1 MFGDLSTR
9 TKNISKYAI
18 SIMVAVMI
26 FIVCIPWYLIGN
38 HTFNQIVLRSSSP
51 IGTQLTFNRSQA
63 DVQIADIYTDK
74 KKNVL
79 IVRIRVDNVAQSR
92 LPFKGS
98 DYKVYIASKSTND
111 LKSMPILFGRMS
123 TDGDMFLMIPKPTDT
138 VYSIFIQNKNF
149 IGEGTIDSKDKS
161 TKEVAD
167 LSDNSIAAAL
177 SSYRYDDNKNSTSKG
192 TYKITTDDNDTVS
205 FRLTIN
211 PASKDENYR
220 PKVINANLLKK
231 EGNAEV
237 FDFDAFFNKVFKESA
252 LKELDKQY
260 EQLAQTKLRQ
270 EKTLRDYQ
278 ERYAANAND
287 TTAKSQIDSITSKIN
302 DTENQLSV
310 LSKKIADYKNLTYS
324 DDLFKNLQTKAKVIK
339 QK

>member
-177 SSYRYDDNKNSTSKG
+177 SNYRYDDNKNSTSKG